1 MQFRRKGP
9 RAVAAA
15 LTAALALPAAASA
28 HVTLQPTT
36 APAGEF
42 TRLDVRVPNERDDA
56 GTVKVDVRLPQ
67 PSPFVSYEPRPG
79 WKVTMKRTKLAKPIE
94 VEGFEVTEGVSQITW
109 TGDGRQGIVRPGQF
123 VDFGLSLRM
132 PDGSPGDKLTFKPL
146 QTYQGDG
153 DDDARAEG
161 RRLEHARDRRA
172 RRRAARPRR
181 GRHRV
186 DRPAHVRI
194 KSISPKPG
202 SKVARSLEQVKVR
215 FKGNFV
221 DGHLKVTGPGGAKAS
236 IGDGSLASRKRV
248 LRVRLKDHLARGK
261 YRASSGSPGPA
272 APTPRR
278 RPRGSRCCRPRR
290 SRGSSVR
297 TRGT

>member
-1 MQFRRKGP
+1 MHFRRKGP

-79 WKVTMKRTKLAKPIE
+79 WKVTMKRSKLAKPVE

-132 PDGSPGDKLTFKPL
+132 ADGNPGDKLTFKAL
-146 QTYQGDG
+146 QTYQGG
-153 DDDARAEG
+153 E
-161 RRLEHARDRRA
+161 
-172 RRRAARPRR
+172 
-181 GRHRV
+181 V
-186 DRPAHVRI
+186 VRWI
-194 KSISPKPG
+194 
-202 SKVARSLEQVKVR
+202 
-215 FKGNFV
+215 
-221 DGHLKVTGPGGAKAS
+221 GPGGSDEPAPVVT
-236 IGDGSLASRKRV
+236 LAGGEEPV
-248 LRVRLKDHLARGK
+248 PAAATTTPAPKDDDSNTLAIVALAAALLGLVVGVVGLIAPRMS
-261 YRASSGSPGPA
+261 ASSRSRRSPA
-272 APTPRR
+272 A
-278 RPRGSRCCRPRR
+278 R
-290 SRGSSVR
+290 SRGRSSM
-297 TRGT
+297 